1 MYYFLLMCFFSAMA
15 VHCYTD
21 MREQLLYD
29 KVNVFLAGCGLWY
42 GYFFTSPQVYLTGAL
57 VMGGIM
63 LSIYWASRGG
73 MGGGDV
79 KLAFALGLWL
89 GVMQGILC
97 LLLSF
102 VLGGVIGIVLCCS
115 GRKKV
120 SEAIP
125 FGPCLCLGGTVAL
138 LWGTQIISWYL
149 GLFSV

>member
-63 LSIYWASRGG
+63 LSIYWAKAGAEWNGFRNFLPAAAAQNNS
-73 MGGGDV
+73 DN
-79 KLAFALGLWL
+79 
-89 GVMQGILC
+89 
-97 LLLSF
+97 
-102 VLGGVIGIVLCCS
+102 
-115 GRKKV
+115 
-120 SEAIP
+120 P
-125 FGPCLCLGGTVAL
+125 
-138 LWGTQIISWYL
+138 TQNE
-149 GLFSV
+149 GQQQT